1 MRMQEEAQ
9 VKLTCKKR
17 VNYKLGCILI
27 CKTQASTH
35 MHTTTQFRV
44 NKHILAD
51 GAYVNAYECALESYE
66 DEHNDDKLS

>member
-1 MRMQEEAQ
+1 
-9 VKLTCKKR
+9 
-17 VNYKLGCILI
+17 
-27 CKTQASTH
+27 